1 MKIRKYPSVLLVFI
15 IPFLSL
21 ETVEKKR
28 EIRRVQRGEGDV

>member
-21 ETVEKKR
+21 ETVEKKK
-28 EIRRVQRGEGDV
+28 GN